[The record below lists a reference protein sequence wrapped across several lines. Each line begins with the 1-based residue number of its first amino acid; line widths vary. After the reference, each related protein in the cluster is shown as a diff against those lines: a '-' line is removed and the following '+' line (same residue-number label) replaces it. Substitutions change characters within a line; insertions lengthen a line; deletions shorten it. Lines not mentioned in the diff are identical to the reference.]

1 MGTNYNKILYWRELL
16 LPEISN
22 LLSLQEVDLEIKGL
36 MQVQQELPE
45 SMRGLE
51 SKLAEVQAI
60 TAEKQQEHEEIK
72 KQHRQLES
80 EMAMLDE
87 GITRSRQRLMEIK
100 DNIEYKAMLKEIAFK
115 EDRKDQK
122 ETEILE
128 VFDQI
133 ETLNSDLVSLH
144 QEVASRQEAL
154 DKLQAEVQAEIAGY
168 MEKLQE
174 LESQRKE
181 LQKAIPKQLL
191 KRYDFIREKRQ
202 GIAITEVRQGVCQA
216 CHMGLP
222 PQKFIE
228 LQMDKEL
235 MTCPHCQRIIYF
247 APQEENGNP
256 DPAEAA

>member
-1 MGTNYNKILYWRELL
+1 M
-16 LPEISN
+16 LPELNN
-22 LLSLQEVDLEIKGL
+22 LISLQSVDLEIRGL

-51 SKLAEVQAI
+51 SKLAEIQAI
-60 TAEKQQEHEEIK
+60 TAEKEQELEEIR

-122 ETEILE
+122 ESEILE
-128 VFDQI
+128 VLEQI
-133 ETLNSDLVSLH
+133 ETRSSALASLN
-144 QEVASRQEAL
+144 QEVAGRLEVL
-154 DKLQAEVQAEIAGY
+154 ETMRAEVQAEIAEQL
-168 MEKLQE
+168 EKLNVLQNQRQE
-174 LESQRKE
+174 I
-181 LQKAIPKQLL
+181 QKAIPKTLL
-191 KRYDFIREKRQ
+191 KRYDFIRDKRQ
-202 GIAITEVRQGVCQA
+202 GIAVTEVRQGVCQA

-247 APQEENGNP
+247 APQEENGDP
-256 DPAEAA
+256 DSAHAA

>member
-1 MGTNYNKILYWRELL
+1 M
-16 LPEISN
+16 LPELNN
-22 LLSLQEVDLEIKGL
+22 LISLQAVDLEIKGL

-45 SMRGLE
+45 SMKGLE
-51 SKLAEVQAI
+51 SKLTEVKAI
-60 TAEKQQEHEEIK
+60 AAEKEQEMEEIR
-72 KQHRQLES
+72 KQHRQLEA
-80 EMAMLDE
+80 EMAMLDD

-128 VFDQI
+128 VLDQI

-144 QEVASRQEAL
+144 QEVASRQEVF
-154 DKLQAEVQAEIAGY
+154 DKMRAEVQAEMAQQ

-174 LESQRKE
+174 LQAQRQE
-181 LQKAIPKQLL
+181 IQKNITKQLL

-216 CHMGLP
+216 CHMNLP

-247 APQEENGNP
+247 TAQDENGKS

>member
-1 MGTNYNKILYWRELL
+1 L
-16 LPEISN
+16 LPELSN
-22 LLSLQEVDLEIKGL
+22 LTSLQAVDLEIRGL
-36 MQVQQELPE
+36 MQVQQELPG

-51 SKLAEVQAI
+51 SKLTEVQAI
-60 TAEKQQEHEEIK
+60 AAEKEEELEEIR

-122 ETEILE
+122 ETEIIEVLE
-128 VFDQI
+128 KI
-133 ETLNSDLVSLH
+133 ETLSSDMVSLN
-144 QEVASRQEAL
+144 QEVASRQEVL
-154 DKLQAEVQAEIAGY
+154 DKMRAEVQAEIAEQV
-168 MEKLQE
+168 EKLNQLQTQRQE
-174 LESQRKE
+174 LEKTIS
-181 LQKAIPKQLL
+181 KQLL

-202 GIAITEVRQGVCQA
+202 GIAIAEVRQGTCQA
-216 CHMGLP
+216 CHMNLP

-247 APQEENGNP
+247 TPQEENGKS

>member
-1 MGTNYNKILYWRELL
+1 MLKEL
-16 LPEISN
+16 SN
-22 LLSLQEVDLEIKGL
+22 LISLQTVDLEIRGL
-36 MQVQQELPE
+36 LQVQEELPG
-45 SMRGLE
+45 SMRELE
-51 SKLAEVQAI
+51 SKLAAVQAV
-60 TAEKQQEHEEIK
+60 TAEKQQDLDEIR

-122 ETEILE
+122 ETEIIEVLE
-128 VFDQI
+128 KI
-133 ETLNSDLVSLH
+133 ESCNTELADLN
-144 QEVASRQEAL
+144 QEVSGRQEVL
-154 DKLQAEVQAEIAGY
+154 DKVRAEVQAEIAGQL
-168 MEKLQE
+168 EKLHVLEGQRQE
-174 LESQRKE
+174 IQ
-181 LQKAIPKQLL
+181 QAISKPLL
-191 KRYDFIREKRQ
+191 KQYDFIRQKRQ
-202 GIAITEVRQGVCQA
+202 GIAIAEVRQGVCQA

-247 APQEENGNP
+247 TPQEENGKS

>member
-1 MGTNYNKILYWRELL
+1 L
-16 LPEISN
+16 LPELSN
-22 LLSLQEVDLEIKGL
+22 LTSLQAVDLEIRGL

-60 TAEKQQEHEEIK
+60 AAEKEEELEEIR

-122 ETEILE
+122 ETEIIEVLE
-128 VFDQI
+128 KI
-133 ETLNSDLVSLH
+133 ETLSSDMVSLN
-144 QEVASRQEAL
+144 QEVASRQEVL
-154 DKLQAEVQAEIAGY
+154 DKMRAEVQAEIAEQV
-168 MEKLQE
+168 EKLNQLQTQRQE
-174 LESQRKE
+174 LEKTIS
-181 LQKAIPKQLL
+181 KQLL

-202 GIAITEVRQGVCQA
+202 GIAIAEVRQGTCQA
-216 CHMGLP
+216 CHMNLP

-247 APQEENGNP
+247 TPQEENGKS

>member
-1 MGTNYNKILYWRELL
+1 LL
-16 LPEISN
+16 KEISN
-22 LLSLQEVDLEIKGL
+22 LISLQTVDLEMRGL

-45 SMRGLE
+45 SMRELE
-51 SKLAEVQAI
+51 SKLAEVKAI
-60 TAEKQQEHEEIK
+60 AAEKQQELEEIR

-122 ETEILE
+122 ETEIIE
-128 VFDQI
+128 VLDKI
-133 ETLNSDLVSLH
+133 ETRNSDLVSLN
-144 QEVASRQEAL
+144 QEVASRQEVL
-154 DKLQAEVQAEIAGY
+154 DKLRAEVQAEIAEH
-168 MEKLQE
+168 MEKLKVLEAQRQE
-174 LESQRKE
+174 I
-181 LQKAIPKQLL
+181 QKAIPKPLL

-202 GIAITEVRQGVCQA
+202 GIAIAEVRQGVCQA

-247 APQEENGNP
+247 TPQEENGNP
-256 DPAEAA
+256 DSAHAA